1 MNDPQVSLER
11 HNRTDALLLSFI
23 ASYVDTALFV
33 ALLGFAWWSR
43 RVSLAR
49 TARALLDGYSCNMN
63 ASFP

>member
-11 HNRTDALLLSFI
+11 HNRIDALLLSFI
-23 ASYVDTALFV
+23 ASYVDT